1 MTDDRYPYRHQET
14 TPDSIWVCTHLGE
27 YGKYYPEAVEAEGEY
42 GGTAV
47 EYVPKQA
54 KPEGT
59 EDLQKQ
65 RDTIDPRAL
74 VEELRKDVFY
84 GEERMH
90 KFNQHNP
97 LHMHAADALTAAL
110 DRAEKAEAEA
120 LDYFMT
126 WEDKADEVEARGR
139 MAGLRYAM
147 DIARLAYTGDAD
159 GRGIADEIA
168 ALIPIGAREDI

>member
-65 RDTIDPRAL
+65 RDSTDPRAL
-74 VEELRKDVFY
+74 VDESNRHRPARELLQGHTIQDS
-84 GEERMH
+84 
-90 KFNQHNP
+90 
-97 LHMHAADALTAAL
+97 LADALTAAL
-110 DRAEKAEAEA
+110 DRAEKAEAERDA
-120 LDYFMT
+120 L
-126 WEDKADEVEARGR
+126 KAAKWDVQHTDTMNEIVQMGMARDTAWNDAIEAAAIIYEEHFGT
-139 MAGLRYAM
+139 
-147 DIARLAYTGDAD
+147 LAKLI
-159 GRGIADEIA
+159 R
-168 ALIPIGAREDI
+168 ALKKGAKP